1 MPLRRLDAGAD
12 AEQSHPDAH
21 NNKRKWAS
29 FISNL
34 TIPPLIAV
42 LMFGLINCSL
52 LR

>member
-1 MPLRRLDAGAD
+1 MRGRM
-12 AEQSHPDAH
+12 QNSRITDAH